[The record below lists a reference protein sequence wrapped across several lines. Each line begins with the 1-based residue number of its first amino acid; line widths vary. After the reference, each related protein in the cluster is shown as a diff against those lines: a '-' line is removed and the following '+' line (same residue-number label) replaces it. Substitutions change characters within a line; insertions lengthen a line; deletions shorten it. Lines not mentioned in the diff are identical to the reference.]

1 MAETKQ
7 LVLVVEGTDALR
19 PHWPTIVSNYLE
31 KVIRCFCGND
41 NQDLRKELALVV
53 FNAQGTRNSVV
64 FFFFL
69 SNTSLL
75 QFSSNLVSVLD
86 VACLIVRSSWTKDVD
101 IFMGWLKSIN
111 FCSGTTKDVDLY
123 GTATAEG
130 LSEALM
136 MFPYVNG
143 FQNGRLEKHC
153 ILVAASNPYPL
164 PTPVYTPPCYQPP
177 LYKVMQP
184 GNLLCDA
191 ETVAKSFST
200 SLISLSVISPWWIP
214 KLEAIYNAAKG
225 LLPECGRN
233 IGIVT
238 NPDNLVLISE
248 RFVEARIVLSQPEI
262 TKMPPNIITKF

>member
-41 NQDLRKELALVV
+41 NQDLQKELALVV
-53 FNAQGTRNSVV
+53 FNAQGTH
-64 FFFFL
+64 
-69 SNTSLL
+69 
-75 QFSSNLVSVLD
+75 
-86 VACLIVRSSWTKDVD
+86 
-101 IFMGWLKSIN
+101 
-111 FCSGTTKDVDLY
+111 VDLY

-164 PTPVYTPPCYQPP
+164 PTPVYTPPCFQPP
-177 LYKVMQP
+177 LYKVMKP

-225 LLPECGRN
+225 LLPETGRN

-248 RFVEARIVLSQPEI
+248 RFVEARIALSQPEI